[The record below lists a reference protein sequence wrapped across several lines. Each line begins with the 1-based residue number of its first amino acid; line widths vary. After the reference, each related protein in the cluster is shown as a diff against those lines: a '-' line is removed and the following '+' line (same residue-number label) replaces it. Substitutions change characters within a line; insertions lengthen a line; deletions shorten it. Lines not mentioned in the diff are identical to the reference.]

1 MVFTEK
7 VQNETFRITTEFK
20 EPLVCGENG
29 NFTVWLENITDKPI
43 QNFVLREKTF
53 KVTTIPFD
61 LAPHEKCT
69 ITFNVD
75 VSNDFEYSPSL
86 QFEFLKVLPPFPWE
100 FYEGAAEPEFQDRIY
115 EPAETTIASVFR
127 LYRKAEAR
135 IPFKVKMG
143 KLTLE
148 NKTKHVFNDS
158 GFPPPKKTNE
168 TGGALVFNLEGRDY
182 AVVQAYLMPSESDAH
197 TTDLMKGPK
206 THEILFWLVPCTVEL
221 VTKNKRVARVKFAE
235 NMPIETWMW
244 RFIRDKASD
253 FQIVMDFL
261 SKRYNESWLL
271 HVIFDGQGGYQFE
284 NLLVIP

>member
-1 MVFTEK
+1 MVFTET
-7 VQNETFRITTEFK
+7 VQNEKFTVITEFK
-20 EPLVCGENG
+20 EPLVCGEKG
-29 NFTVWLENITDKPI
+29 SFAVYLENTLEEPVE
-43 QNFVLREKTF
+43 NLVLREKTF

-61 LAPHEKCT
+61 LAPHEKCK

-75 VSNDFEYSPSL
+75 VADNFEYAPSL
-86 QFEFLKVLPPFPWE
+86 EFEFLKVLPPIPWQ
-100 FYEGAAEPEFQDRIY
+100 FYKNAAEPEFPDRIY

-148 NKTKHVFNDS
+148 NKTKHVLNDF
-158 GFPPPKKTNE
+158 GFPEPKKTNE
-168 TGGALVFNLEGRDY
+168 TGGALIFNLEGKDY
-182 AVVQAYLMPSESDAH
+182 AALQAYLMPQSDDAH

-206 THEILFWLVPCTVEL
+206 THEILFWLIPCKVEL
-221 VTKNKRVARVKFAE
+221 VTKNRRVARVKFAE
-235 NMPIETWMW
+235 NMPVETWLW

-253 FQIVMDFL
+253 FQVIMDFL
-261 SKRYNESWLL
+261 SKKYSENWLL